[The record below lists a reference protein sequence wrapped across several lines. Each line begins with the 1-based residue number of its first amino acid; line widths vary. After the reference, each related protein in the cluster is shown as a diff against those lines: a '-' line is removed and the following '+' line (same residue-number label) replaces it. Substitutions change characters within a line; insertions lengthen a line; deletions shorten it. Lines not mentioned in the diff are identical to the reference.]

1 MLNRVRGRWIA
12 NVMVGLAML
21 VGVQVSAFAYPQAR
35 AEDATAA
42 AVQVATGFVM
52 TSTVAVP
59 PSPMLL
65 RGPHLAARMDRQ
77 AHGGLGAPLPPIGP
91 LQMTSEERHHFIS
104 GTTLTIVSAVLLANF
119 LWMAIYGGV
128 WFFAFYL
135 PVAEES
141 NYFPPSAALFFISFA
156 FLIPGLILLPLGLK
170 ELKIYRAMESAE
182 WFDGP
187 GVPDTAIRPGGV
199 TLLRF

>member
-12 NVMVGLAML
+12 NVMVGLAVL
-21 VGVQVSAFAYPQAR
+21 VGVQASAFAYPQAR
-35 AEDATAA
+35 TADPV
-42 AVQVATGFVM
+42 AVEVAT
-52 TSTVAVP
+52 TAVAASAVATP
-59 PSPMLL
+59 LSPMVL
-65 RGPHLAARMDRQ
+65 RGPHLAMRKANQ
-77 AHGGLGAPLPPIGP
+77 TPGPLGPPLPPLGP
-91 LQMTSEERHHFIS
+91 LTMTAQERHHLVK
-104 GTTLTIVSAVLLANF
+104 GTTLTIVSAALLANF

-128 WFFAFYL
+128 WFFAIYL

-141 NYFPPSAALFFISFA
+141 NYFPPAAALFFISFA